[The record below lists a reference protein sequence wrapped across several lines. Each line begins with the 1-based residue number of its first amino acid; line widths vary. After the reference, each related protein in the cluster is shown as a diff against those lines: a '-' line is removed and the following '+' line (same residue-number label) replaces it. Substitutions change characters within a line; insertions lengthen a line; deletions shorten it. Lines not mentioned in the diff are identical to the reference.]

1 MRSDL
6 RGVTTPRG
14 NQVGRELRAHV
25 ALKRISPARNH
36 LRAETQVKGL
46 LDHTSLQQCLPQ

>member
-6 RGVTTPRG
+6 RGVTIPRG

-25 ALKRISPARNH
+25 PLKRISPARNH